1 MGSIVNN
8 NRAPPSVKK
17 AWDLTHITK
26 EGADHRYH
34 PLRLPPD
41 QSVGQRATYVPAHR
55 SGAEAH
61 GYRHMDTSESDATVH
76 GGQTDTAR
84 RAGSGTEQGNQLK
97 SGKPITNLLH
107 AESTPS
113 QKPGEAFTA

>member
-1 MGSIVNN
+1 MGGIVNN
-8 NRAPPSVKK
+8 NRALPSVKK

-26 EGADHRYH
+26 EGADH
-34 PLRLPPD
+34 PLRLTPD
-41 QSVGQRATYVPAHR
+41 RSVGQRATYVPAHR

-61 GYRHMDTSESDATVH
+61 GYRHMNTSESDATVH
-76 GGQTDTAR
+76 RGQTLHVELGRDRTR
-84 RAGSGTEQGNQLK
+84 EQGNQLK